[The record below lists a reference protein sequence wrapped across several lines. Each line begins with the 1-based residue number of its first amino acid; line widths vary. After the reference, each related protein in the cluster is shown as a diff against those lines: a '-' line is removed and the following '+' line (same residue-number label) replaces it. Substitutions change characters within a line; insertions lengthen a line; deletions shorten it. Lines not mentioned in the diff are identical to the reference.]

1 MMKFT
6 GTLSLGLGIVLGVP
20 ALTFGGGIPSTLQE
34 ALDETVR
41 AIDVLNQ
48 VEKKLEV
55 GAKLPD
61 GVVTRLTEPAI
72 LDARGRD
79 ELLNSLRNDVGTL
92 QAKVDRQEALN
103 PPAKV
108 PGSNTNGSTVMG
120 PLVSGPT
127 TAPVLPTNGP
137 LNLAGISTGMSSNM
151 RTAISMGSGTLAS
164 TPADGVKQPGPVT
177 EPTTQP
183 ATTTDES
190 ASDSTTT
197 IEDAPKSEPKTTPK
211 SDSPEGEG
219 YSANPLRQ
227 AQACF
232 RAKRYQQGL
241 DLLVGAPKSAEV
253 TYWKARLNE
262 KMGNWNHAI
271 DLYTELK
278 DDAAA
283 GVYADQAKQQLEFV
297 IWQRDF
303 EKKTKEDSK

>member
-20 ALTFGGGIPSTLQE
+20 ALTFGGGIPGSLQE

-48 VEKKLEV
+48 VEKKLQV
-55 GAKLPD
+55 GATLPT

-79 ELLNSLRNDVGTL
+79 MLLDTLRNEVGTL
-92 QAKVDRQEALN
+92 QAKVDRQEILN
-103 PPAKV
+103 P
-108 PGSNTNGSTVMG
+108 STESMPTTMG
-120 PLVSGPT
+120 PVASDLATG
-127 TAPVLPTNGP
+127 PVLAKDGP
-137 LNLAGISTGMSSNM
+137 LNLAGISTGMSSNL
-151 RTAISMGSGTLAS
+151 RTAISMGSGNAGS
-164 TPADGVKQPGPVT
+164 TPADGGFQPSPVDLPTSKPTQDGATNTNNPSTT
-177 EPTTQP
+177 EVAPKAEP
-183 ATTTDES
+183 ATTVK
-190 ASDSTTT
+190 A
-197 IEDAPKSEPKTTPK
+197 
-211 SDSPEGEG
+211 DSPEGAG

-241 DLLVGAPKSAEV
+241 DLLVGAHKSAEV
-253 TYWKARLNE
+253 TYWKARLSE
-262 KMGNWNHAI
+262 KLGKWSQAI

-278 DDAAA
+278 DDATA
-283 GVYADQAKQQLEFV
+283 GVYAKQAEQQLEFV

-303 EKKTKEDSK
+303 EKKSAGDSK

>member
-20 ALTFGGGIPSTLQE
+20 ALTFGGGIPGSLQE

-48 VEKKLEV
+48 VEKKLQV
-55 GAKLPD
+55 GANLPD

-79 ELLNSLRNDVGTL
+79 MLLDNLRNEVGTL

-103 PPAKV
+103 PPAATV
-108 PGSNTNGSTVMG
+108 GHGSGDPTVMG
-120 PLVSGPT
+120 PMVPGPV
-127 TAPVLPTNGP
+127 TAPNVSKDGP
-137 LNLAGISTGMSSNM
+137 LNLAGISTGMSSNL
-151 RTAISMGSGTLAS
+151 RTAISMGSGNVGS
-164 TPADGVKQPGPVT
+164 TPDGGVTVT
-177 EPTTQP
+177 EPVKDPTEMSTGDQVATDDKP
-183 ATTTDES
+183 ADTK
-190 ASDSTTT
+190 
-197 IEDAPKSEPKTTPK
+197 PKAEPAATNSP
-211 SDSPEGEG
+211 DSPEGKG
-219 YSANPLRQ
+219 YSADPLRQ

-253 TYWKARLNE
+253 TYWKARLSE
-262 KMGNWNHAI
+262 KLGKWSHAI

-278 DDAAA
+278 DDATA
-283 GVYADQAKQQLEFV
+283 GVYAEQAEQQLEFV

-303 EKKTKEDSK
+303 EKKTKGDSK